1 MSIPVNSALSKHKYK
16 TSEKPSHANQSPSKD
31 MVWISGGTFLM
42 GSDQHY
48 PEEAPAHDVTVDS
61 FWMDKYAVTNAQF
74 RRFVDATGYV
84 TLAERAANPDNY
96 PGANPELLRPSSVV
110 FRKT

>member
-1 MSIPVNSALSKHKYK
+1 
-16 TSEKPSHANQSPSKD
+16 
-31 MVWISGGTFLM
+31 M

-48 PEEAPAHDVTVDS
+48 PEEAPAQEVTVGG
-61 FWMDKYAVTNAQF
+61 FWMDKNAVTNAQF

-96 PGANPELLRPSSVV
+96 PGANPKLLRPSSVV
-110 FRKT
+110 